1 MLKLENKIKENIM
14 TFKEIKE
21 LIEVFDSSE
30 LAKLSIEDENFKIK
44 LDKNSAV
51 VPVVQQSVTPQP
63 LTVTPQ
69 VTTPSETKV
78 STPAP
83 QQEEGGEYITS
94 PMVGT
99 FYQAS
104 APTSPA
110 YVKVGDKVKSGQVV
124 CIIEAMKIMNEVEAE
139 FDCEILEILVE
150 DGQPVEFDTKLFK
163 VKRV

>member
-21 LIEVFDSSE
+21 LIKVFDSSK
-30 LAKLSIEDENFKIK
+30 LTKLSIEDENFKIK

-51 VPVVQQSVTPQP
+51 VQGVQGE
-63 LTVTPQ
+63 VTPQ
-69 VTTPSETKV
+69 VSVSTTPSETKV
-78 STPAP
+78 STPTP
-83 QQEEGGEYITS
+83 QQEEGVEYITS

-99 FYQAS
+99 FYQAP

-110 YVKVGDKVKSGQVV
+110 YVKAGDKVKSGQVV
-124 CIIEAMKIMNEVEAE
+124 CIVEAMKIMNEVEAE
-139 FDCEILEILVE
+139 FDCEILEVLVE

>member
-30 LAKLSIEDENFKIK
+30 LAKLSIDDENFKIK

-51 VPVVQQSVTPQP
+51 VPAVQQSITPQP
-63 LTVTPQ
+63 STVTPQ

-83 QQEEGGEYITS
+83 QQEEGGDYITS

-99 FYQAS
+99 FYKAPSPGS
-104 APTSPA
+104 APF
-110 YVKVGDKVKSGQVV
+110 VEVGSVVTKGQTVAIV
-124 CIIEAMKIMNEVEAE
+124 EAMKIMNEIESE
-139 FDCEILEILVE
+139 FDCKIVKILVE
-150 DGQPVEFDTKLFK
+150 DGQPVEYGMALFE
-163 VKRV
+163 VEV